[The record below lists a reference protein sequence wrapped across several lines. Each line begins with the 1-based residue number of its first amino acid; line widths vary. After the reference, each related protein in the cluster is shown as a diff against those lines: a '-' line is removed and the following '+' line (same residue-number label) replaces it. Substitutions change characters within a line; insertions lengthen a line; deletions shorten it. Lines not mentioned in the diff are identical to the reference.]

1 MIDVLWLSKHPLFH
15 PQHSAYLPEGTDNNS
30 VALIIKSF
38 TRNYTLSSYKKK
50 IPSVHFFKDFRVN
63 LQLNLHL
70 FVNQPHQSRHLNV
83 AGRTKY
89 CDWTEEHVF
98 YKSVL
103 LGWGAP
109 VVQELNLDKTI
120 MDLKIKYFGTCTS
133 LPDSVEE
140 IQQFPSCTLVFVN
153 TCQL

>member
-1 MIDVLWLSKHPLFH
+1 MYCGYPSIHFFIHSTAHTCQKGQTIILLHWSLNLSLAIILW
-15 PQHSAYLPEGTDNNS
+15 
-30 VALIIKSF
+30 VAI
-38 TRNYTLSSYKKK
+38 KKK

-70 FVNQPHQSRHLNV
+70 FVNQPHESRHLNV

-98 YKSVL
+98 YKSVS